1 MKQIPK
7 VLADIVSRRSIAQT
21 LFVVMTGVAL
31 VVVIVMAMLISR
43 SLEQGFKDHIQTTE
57 LNHLTAVEK
66 TLVYYYQ
73 KNGNWQFLQSVG
85 SDFAAGMGRLADS
98 VPGLKGNVRPG
109 DNGTGVGVHD
119 FEVLQGGGQARE
131 RMPPPEA
138 VNANEGG
145 GAWTPVDTPQGA
157 DQPASPLA
165 ANAYGGGGAWA
176 PVAEAQQRA
185 DQPSPPQMDNRQE
198 NRPPPR
204 PADSG
209 GRNDIAS
216 IGQRM
221 AVLDVDGDFLAGN
234 PHPEMSPRRAI
245 YLTNNGQRQLIGYLV
260 LAKPLVTGDIQT
272 GSDNADQR
280 FINEQIRNILWISV
294 LAIIISALAALLLA
308 RYFRQPIKELADG
321 ARQVAAG
328 DFSIRLPVN
337 RRDELGAVAHDF
349 NQMAEQLGS
358 FERSRRQWVADTSHE
373 LRTPITILSTHL
385 EAMAD
390 GIIPTSNERLGVLSN
405 TVADMNRLVGDLHQ
419 LASADAGARDYQF
432 QPVDVG
438 DLLVDLERAFAAR
451 LQQQQLSLQ
460 VVDKTPVGLRIEA
473 DRLRLTQ
480 VLANLL
486 TNSSRYTDA
495 GGQVRIM
502 ATMKAESLTFI
513 IEDSAPGVPAQALPR
528 LFDRFYRVDA
538 SRSRQNGGSGLG
550 LAICQA
556 IVDAHHGVIVASASL
571 LGGLR
576 VEISLPLA
584 RTEQVTA

>member
-7 VLADIVSRRSIAQT
+7 VLVDIISKRSIAQT
-21 LFVVMTGVAL
+21 LFVAMTGVAL
-31 VVVIVMAMLISR
+31 VVVIVMALMISR

-66 TLVYYYQ
+66 TLVYFYQ
-73 KNGNWQFLQSVG
+73 KNGNWQFLQSLEP
-85 SDFAAGMGRLADS
+85 DFAAAMGRLADT
-98 VPGLKGNVRPG
+98 VPGLKGNHRPG

-119 FEVLQGGGQARE
+119 FEVLQGGAQE
-131 RMPPPEA
+131 RMPPPQA
-138 VNANEGG
+138 ANANGGG
-145 GAWTPVDTPQGA
+145 GAWAPVPEAPLGA
-157 DQPASPLA
+157 DLPPPLQA
-165 ANAYGGGGAWA
+165 ANVYGGGGAWA
-176 PVAEAQQRA
+176 PAAQAPQG
-185 DQPSPPQMDNRQE
+185 PPQLGNQQDDRPP
-198 NRPPPR
+198 PPPR
-204 PADSG
+204 PAGGG

-221 AVLDVDGDFLAGN
+221 AVLDVNNHLLAGN

-245 YLTNNGQRQLIGYLV
+245 YINQNGHRQLIGYLA
-260 LAKPLVTGDIQT
+260 LAKPLVTGSIQT
-272 GSDNADQR
+272 GSDDADQR
-280 FINEQIRNILWISV
+280 FINEQIRNILWISL

-308 RYFRQPIKELADG
+308 RYFRQPIKELVDG
-321 ARQVAAG
+321 ARKVAAG
-328 DFSIRLPVN
+328 DFSIRLSTN

-349 NQMAEQLGS
+349 NQMTEQLGA

-390 GIIPTSNERLGVLSN
+390 GIIPTSNERLGVLAN

-432 QPVDVG
+432 QPVEVG

-473 DRLRLTQ
+473 DRMRLTQ

-502 ATMKAESLTFI
+502 ATMKAESLMLV
-513 IEDSAPGVPAQALPR
+513 IEDSAPGVPVQALPK

-556 IVDAHHGVIVASASL
+556 IIEAHHGVIVASASL

-576 VEISLPLA
+576 VEISLPLS